1 MRAIEPPSP
10 ENIASAVKRLQ
21 NLGAFEEENLT
32 PLGRHLSSLPV
43 DVRIGKL
50 MLFGAIFQCLDSIL
64 TICACLSHKSPFVSP
79 FSKRQQADA
88 KKRQFAIGNSDHLT
102 VLNAYRRWKDANKR
116 SRYAGQVY
124 AEENYLSSR
133 TMEMLGEIKYQF
145 LELLIS
151 IGFVPVDLPKQRKQK
166 SFDDNLLELTGSEL
180 NVNGENSRVIS
191 AILCA
196 ALYPNIVKVLT
207 PEKNYVQSFAG
218 AVPRNFLPSELRFK
232 TRDDGY
238 ISLHPSSV
246 NATIGTF
253 NSPFLIYQEKVKTS
267 KIFIRETTMVAT
279 VPLILFSGSDVRIEM
294 HNGDFVFLLE
304 DSWIMIQADSLKTA
318 ESMKYMR
325 KELSSILEEKIKD
338 PLLNLWNH
346 EKGKK
351 IIGTIVHLLM
361 KE

>member
-1 MRAIEPPSP
+1 M
-10 ENIASAVKRLQ
+10 
-21 NLGAFEEENLT
+21 
-32 PLGRHLSSLPV
+32 
-43 DVRIGKL
+43 
-50 MLFGAIFQCLDSIL
+50 
-64 TICACLSHKSPFVSP
+64 
-79 FSKRQQADA
+79 
-88 KKRQFAIGNSDHLT
+88 
-102 VLNAYRRWKDANKR
+102 
-116 SRYAGQVY
+116 
-124 AEENYLSSR
+124 
-133 TMEMLGEIKYQF
+133 
-145 LELLIS
+145 
-151 IGFVPVDLPKQRKQK
+151 
-166 SFDDNLLELTGSEL
+166 
-180 NVNGENSRVIS
+180 
-191 AILCA
+191 
-196 ALYPNIVKVLT
+196 
-207 PEKNYVQSFAG
+207 
-218 AVPRNFLPSELRFK
+218 PSELRFK

>member
-1 MRAIEPPSP
+1 M
-10 ENIASAVKRLQ
+10 
-21 NLGAFEEENLT
+21 
-32 PLGRHLSSLPV
+32 
-43 DVRIGKL
+43 
-50 MLFGAIFQCLDSIL
+50 
-64 TICACLSHKSPFVSP
+64 
-79 FSKRQQADA
+79 
-88 KKRQFAIGNSDHLT
+88 
-102 VLNAYRRWKDANKR
+102 
-116 SRYAGQVY
+116 
-124 AEENYLSSR
+124 
-133 TMEMLGEIKYQF
+133 
-145 LELLIS
+145 
-151 IGFVPVDLPKQRKQK
+151 
-166 SFDDNLLELTGSEL
+166 
-180 NVNGENSRVIS
+180 
-191 AILCA
+191 
-196 ALYPNIVKVLT
+196 
-207 PEKNYVQSFAG
+207 
-218 AVPRNFLPSELRFK
+218 PSELRFK

-294 HNGDFVFLLE
+294 HSGDFVFLLE